1 MPSFNFQKQF
11 GLAVSSGLKCTTIR
25 PQRKNP
31 IIEGQT
37 AHLFTGLRTKHCKK
51 IGVGK
56 ITLVREI
63 TIKERAIIVDGQA
76 LYKPSCDKLAQ
87 TDGFEN
93 AEGLVAWFKKQYG
106 LPFKGILIE
115 WELT

>member
-11 GLAVSSGLKCTTIR
+11 VDAVSSGHKCTTIR

-31 IIEGQT
+31 VMENQT
-37 AHLFTGLRTKHCKK
+37 AHLFTGLRTKHCIK

-56 ITLVREI
+56 IALVREI
-63 TIKERAIIVDGQA
+63 TIKERAILVDGQA
-76 LYKPSCDKLAQ
+76 LYKGSCDKLAQ

-93 AEGLVAWFKKQYG
+93 AEALVSWFKKQYG

-115 WELT
+115 WDLT